1 MHPSRKFGLCA
12 LIVLVTI
19 VLSRLASGQSEA
31 GAISGSVKDASG
43 AVVAGATVNAKSI
56 ANGTERTAST
66 GVLGQYTIPAL
77 TPGTYAVTITS
88 QTFKTYRTT
97 VEVSVGGIATV
108 DAQLT
113 IGSSSVV
120 VEVVGESATQVNT
133 ETQELSQLIDTQQ
146 LAQLPSLTRNPY
158 DFVALSGNVSS
169 GDNTTTNS
177 NSSQNIASR
186 GVGYAIN
193 GQRESGTEILL
204 DGIENVSIFGA
215 IVGEQIPVDS
225 VQEYS
230 VISNNFSAEY
240 GRASGGV
247 VNLTT
252 KSGSNN
258 LHGSAWEFNRLS
270 AYTAN
275 TYNNVANDL
284 PKGVY
289 TRNQFGFDIGGP
301 FFRNKLFFFGS
312 TEWTRVRSAAIETEL
327 IPTTAFL
334 GYTAPNVQSYFDAFG
349 STPYLSQTSTTF
361 TASALGITLPPSVP
375 AATPILQRVS
385 FAADA
390 DAGGDFPQN
399 TYRILGRLDYNLS
412 DKTQMFFRFGQ
423 ENQLLFSGTYYYSA
437 YPQYDVGTAN
447 NNDTGLFSVT
457 HSFTSNLLSNSKISF
472 SRFAAPNTY
481 NPALQ
486 NIPGLMFE
494 GASVNGLS
502 IQFPG
507 LENYMSPGEGG
518 LPYGGPQ
525 NTFQLEQDVAWTRGK
540 HSLRFGGQFT
550 YIQLNNAYGAYA
562 QAVEVLP
569 TGPQAALTAMTT
581 GVLDYYEAAIDP
593 QGKLPCA
600 TNADG
605 SEIPTSSCEV
615 TPPVTS
621 PSFSRSYRYKD
632 WAVYAQDSFRA
643 TPRLTLNYGLRY
655 EHYGVQ
661 HNDNQALDSN
671 LYYGPGTNI
680 YQQIATGTVQLA
692 TPSPV
697 GQLWAPRWGTAA
709 PRVGFAYD
717 LSGKGDTSLRGGFGI
732 SYERNFGNVTFNTIQ
747 NVPNYGVLQAYNV
760 PVTNSNLGPL
770 AVAGP
775 AVPLPPVE
783 LRNVNQ
789 NINVA
794 QTQFWSLALE
804 HRVARNTIVAA
815 EYSGAHGVHLY
826 DVIVGN
832 PIAGGQE
839 YLGQPFYTGT
849 DPLTGG
855 ACPLPDPATGGLACY
870 TRPNDAYA
878 GVNVRGSNGESSYN
892 ALNLKF
898 QTQNFHDTGLSMV
911 ANFTWSHS
919 LDDLSSTFNDGTQGA
934 SYGIGNLGYTDP
946 LNPKLDWGDSDYNV
960 GNRLVVAPIWETPWF
975 RSGKGMAT
983 QALGGWSAS
992 GIFTART
999 GVPFA
1004 AYDYTFN
1011 VNGYAGVPRIVP
1023 STPIASYRATSG
1035 PAVGPNQFLV
1045 NTIPGANDLAPFNPT
1060 LGIDDFGPFPSNMI
1074 GRNSFTGPGGWNL
1087 DAAVAKKFKV
1097 TERFGLEF
1105 RAEGFNVFNHHD
1117 LFVNGYALDV
1127 LNTPGTIGAPLPV
1140 IALKGGLNNIA
1151 TGGNHDERRFGQFS
1165 LRLSF

>member
-1 MHPSRKFGLCA
+1 MLPSREFGLFA
-12 LIVLVTI
+12 SIVLVTI
-19 VLSRLASGQSEA
+19 VLSSLASGQSEA

-43 AVVAGATVNAKSI
+43 AVVAGANVLAKSI

-66 GVLGQYTIPAL
+66 GALGQYTIPAL
-77 TPGTYAVTITS
+77 TPGTYEVTITS

-113 IGSSSVV
+113 VGSGSVV
-120 VEVVGESATQVNT
+120 VDVVGESATQVNT

-289 TRNQFGFDIGGP
+289 TRNQFGFDVGGP
-301 FFRNKLFFFGS
+301 FFKNKLFFFGS

-334 GYTAPNVQSYFDAFG
+334 GYTAPNVQSYFSAFG
-349 STPYLSQTSTTF
+349 STPYQNQTSTTF

-375 AATPILQRVS
+375 AGTPILQQVS
-385 FAADA
+385 FPANA

-457 HSFTSNLLSNSKISF
+457 HSFTSNLLSNSKVSF

-525 NTFQLEQDVAWTRGK
+525 NTFQLEQDVAWTKGK

-550 YIQLNNAYGAYA
+550 YIQLNNSYGAYA

-581 GVLDYYEAAIDP
+581 GVLDYYEAAVDP

-632 WAVYAQDSFRA
+632 WAIYAQDSFRA
-643 TPRLTLNYGLRY
+643 TTRLTLNYGLRY

-671 LYYGPGTNI
+671 LYYGPGANI
-680 YQQIATGTVQLA
+680 YQQIATGTVKLA
-692 TPSPV
+692 TQSPV

-717 LSGKGDTSLRGGFGI
+717 LFGKGDTSLRGGFGI

-775 AVPLPPVE
+775 PVPLPPVE

-804 HRVARNTIVAA
+804 HKVARNTIVAA

-826 DVIVGN
+826 DIIVGN

-855 ACPLPDPATGGLACY
+855 TCPLPDPATGGLACY

-898 QTQNFHDTGLSMV
+898 QTQNLHDTGLSMV
-911 ANFTWSHS
+911 ANFTWAHS

-946 LNPKLDWGDSDYNV
+946 LNPKLDWGNSDYNV

-975 RSGKGMAT
+975 TSGKGMAT

-1004 AYDYTFN
+1004 AYDYTYN

-1023 STPIASYRATSG
+1023 STPITSYKATSG

>member
-1 MHPSRKFGLCA
+1 MRPSKKFGLCA
-12 LIVLVTI
+12 LIVLVAVI
-19 VLSRLASGQSEA
+19 LPRLASGQSEA
-31 GAISGSVKDASG
+31 GTISGSVKDASG
-43 AVVAGATVNAKSI
+43 AVVARAKVNAKSI

-66 GVLGQYTIPAL
+66 GALGQYTIPAL
-77 TPGTYAVTITS
+77 TPGTYEVTITS

-289 TRNQFGFDIGGP
+289 TRNQFGFDVGGP
-301 FFRNKLFFFGS
+301 FFKNKLFFFGS

-334 GYTAPNVQSYFDAFG
+334 GYTAPNVQSYFSAFG
-349 STPYLSQTSTTF
+349 STPYQNQTSTTF

-375 AATPILQRVS
+375 AGTPILQQVS
-385 FAADA
+385 FPANA

-581 GVLDYYEAAIDP
+581 GILDYYEAAVDP

-605 SEIPTSSCEV
+605 TEIPTSSCEV

-632 WAVYAQDSFRA
+632 WAIYAQDGFRA

-692 TPSPV
+692 TQSPI

-717 LSGKGDTSLRGGFGI
+717 LFGKGDTSLRGGFGI

-775 AVPLPPVE
+775 PVPLPPVE

-804 HRVARNTIVAA
+804 HKVTRNTVVAA

-826 DVIVGN
+826 DIIVGN

-855 ACPLPDPATGGLACY
+855 TCPLPDPATGGLACY

-898 QTQNFHDTGLSMV
+898 QTQNLHDTGLSMV

-946 LNPKLDWGDSDYNV
+946 LNPKLDWGNSDYNV

-975 RSGKGMAT
+975 SSGKGMAT

-1004 AYDYTFN
+1004 AYDYTYN

-1023 STPIASYRATSG
+1023 STPITSYKATSG

-1127 LNTPGTIGAPLPV
+1127 LNTPGTIGSPLPV